1 MRTYDFHTHTSFS
14 GDCKSQMESMIQYAI
29 DHNFQQLCITDHYDY
44 DYPTT
49 ELTNITFEVDLPEY
63 ANGFMAYKEKYKKDI
78 ELLFGIEVGLQP
90 HIYDEIL
97 ENLRPYPFDF
107 IIGSSHVVN
116 KLDPYLG
123 VYYEDKTKQEAYAG
137 YLEDILYHVNHYQY
151 YNVYGH
157 LDILFVMGTMKI
169 KKMYYHDHHDLID
182 MILRKIIETGHGIEL
197 NTSGYRQKFKEP
209 HPNTDILKR
218 YAELGGEIITI
229 GSDAHI
235 PEHLGYHFNE
245 AYTVLKHLGFNYFTI
260 FKEMNPTFIKIP

>member
-44 DYPTT
+44 NYPTT

-157 LDILFVMGTMKI
+157 LDYIIRYGHYED